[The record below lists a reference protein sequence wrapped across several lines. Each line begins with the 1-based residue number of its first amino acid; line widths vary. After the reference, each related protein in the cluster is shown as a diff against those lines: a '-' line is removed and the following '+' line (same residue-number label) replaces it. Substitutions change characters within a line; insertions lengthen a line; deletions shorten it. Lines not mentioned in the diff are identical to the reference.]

1 MCGLVEEIAD
11 VEVKVCVVF
20 WDGEVWSVVVE
31 EVGGDV
37 DVEWLEGMPVGGVW
51 SWSDVEIVGDVGD
64 VGRGEGRQ

>member
-1 MCGLVEEIAD
+1 VCGLVEEIAD

-37 DVEWLEGMPVGGVW
+37 DVEWLEGVPVSGIWFWREESGN
-51 SWSDVEIVGDVGD
+51 
-64 VGRGEGRQ
+64 

>member
-37 DVEWLEGMPVGGVW
+37 DVEWLEGVLVSGIWFWRDESGN
-51 SWSDVEIVGDVGD
+51 
-64 VGRGEGRQ
+64 